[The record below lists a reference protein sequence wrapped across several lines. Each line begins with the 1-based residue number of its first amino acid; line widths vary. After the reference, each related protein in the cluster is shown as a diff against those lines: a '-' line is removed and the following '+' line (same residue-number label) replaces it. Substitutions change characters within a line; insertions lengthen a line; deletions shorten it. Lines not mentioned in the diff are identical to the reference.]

1 VKENIFK
8 RGSQIFKFIVNGGQ
22 KIQQDFWVFRCTRR
36 TFRRQIRR
44 VLSGVSGVELCD
56 DHHTLLPVFFLAL
69 APLLGPPLR
78 LLLPGHLHESLK
90 GPAGGPDT
98 NPSTS
103 ATNGCK
109 LNGPRGGVNAW
120 RPSSQAIQVVPMA
133 AISST
138 NRKITPSRARQP
150 RGTALCVRRPRA
162 RPKKVGAFSALGGGF
177 LLFPIGDRRCTRTR
191 ASASKRPVTRAQALQ
206 TRL

>member
-78 LLLPGHLHESLK
+78 SLLLSH
-90 GPAGGPDT
+90 
-98 NPSTS
+98 
-103 ATNGCK
+103 
-109 LNGPRGGVNAW
+109 
-120 RPSSQAIQVVPMA
+120 
-133 AISST
+133 
-138 NRKITPSRARQP
+138 
-150 RGTALCVRRPRA
+150 
-162 RPKKVGAFSALGGGF
+162 GA
-177 LLFPIGDRRCTRTR
+177 PILR
-191 ASASKRPVTRAQALQ
+191 
-206 TRL
+206 

>member
-133 AISST
+133 AISSSIAQT
-138 NRKITPSRARQP
+138 EKSP
-150 RGTALCVRRPRA
+150 PRA
-162 RPKKVGAFSALGGGF
+162 RDSRAALRSVFAALALDRKKLAPFRPSAVDFCCSRLAIGAA
-177 LLFPIGDRRCTRTR
+177 PERARAP
-191 ASASKRPVTRAQALQ
+191 ASAR
-206 TRL
+206 